1 MKITLKEGGNVFK
14 DAQGQ
19 DVSQRIAQSDVGPT
33 VQWLEALTGLDLTL
47 DKSPRD
53 QLPIKWLGTTGRK
66 ESSGDLDLLVN
77 ANEIDKDELESRL
90 EAWLAHH
97 GVDEQQMHGR
107 LGWIVKTGNSVHF
120 RTPINGDPANGFVQT
135 DFMFFDKPS
144 WSQFVLSSDPASA
157 YKGALRNIMLNSMA
171 KAQGYK
177 LNQNAG
183 IQDRATNQ
191 IISDDPNQ
199 VAKMLLNPQATQD
212 DLYSVESIMAAL
224 KNDPKKEAKI
234 ADFRAHMEREG
245 VPFDQ
250 PVQES
255 DVSFIARLRDRIVNQ
270 GMTPLVEQ
278 EQTSVYSLYEAKDPR
293 IPHLEDLVFKS
304 GTKGIDQAVKI
315 VNDSA
320 TNTREYVTIK
330 WDGKPAVFFGRKPD
344 GTFVLTDKSGLGAV
358 GYDGMATS
366 PGMIRDIM
374 AMRDRASAAKGKPAD
389 RSGLAKTYADI
400 WPYFEAATPEN
411 FRGYIKGDLLYYPEN
426 MYVEEAGNFVF
437 QPNEV
442 LYRIPV
448 NSDLGQQIQGTQ
460 VGIAIHTEL
469 ESPDS
474 AEQPIDPKRELL
486 PVQGLMMSKPT
497 VKTLQSIQ
505 PGTGLI
511 KQINSIK
518 RTHGAAINTLFNP
531 NELKAMQITDLP
543 ALCERFINSLVGTD
557 FSNATP
563 AAFGKWLQ
571 ANVTP
576 RKFQNIIEY
585 LNSPRSN
592 INGMAAAF
600 TAWNLL
606 HQLKTDILQQL
617 DLQQPGQEGWVMAT
631 PAGRA
636 KAVNRMAGGFTA
648 ANRARNNP
656 IPNT

>member
-1 MKITLKEGGNVFK
+1 MKVTLKEGGNVFK
-14 DAQGQ
+14 DARGQ
-19 DVSQRIAQSDVGPT
+19 DVSQRIAQGDVGPT
-33 VQWLEALTGLDLTL
+33 IQWLEALTGLDLTL

-53 QLPIKWLGTTGRK
+53 ELPLKWLGTTGRK
-66 ESSGDLDLLVN
+66 ESSGDLDLLVD
-77 ANEIDKDELESRL
+77 ANEITKDELESRL
-90 EAWLAHH
+90 EAWLARS
-97 GVDEQQMHGR
+97 GVSEEQMHGR

-144 WSQFVLSSDPASA
+144 WSQFVLSSDPASQ

-177 LNQNAG
+177 LNQNSG
-183 IQDRATNQ
+183 IQNRATNE
-191 IISDDPNQ
+191 IITDDPGQ

-255 DVSFIARLRDRIVNQ
+255 EISFIARLRDRIVNQ
-270 GMTPLVEQ
+270 GMQPLVEQ
-278 EQTSVYSLYEAKDPR
+278 EKKPVYTLYEAKDPR

-320 TNTREYVTIK
+320 TNTKEYVTIK

-344 GTFVLTDKSGLGAV
+344 GAFVLTDKSGLGAV

-366 PGMIRDIM
+366 PDMIRDIM
-374 AMRDRASAAKGKPAD
+374 AMRDRSSAAKGKPAD

-411 FRGYIKGDLLYYPEN
+411 FRGYVKGDLLYYPEN

-442 LYRIPV
+442 LYRIPI

-460 VGIAIHTEL
+460 VGIAIHTEI
-469 ESPDS
+469 ESPD
-474 AEQPIDPKRELL
+474 APEKPIDPKRELL
-486 PVQGLMMSKPT
+486 PVEGLMMSRPT
-497 VKTLQSIQ
+497 VKTLQSIK
-505 PGTGLI
+505 PDAGLI

-531 NELKAMQITDLP
+531 AELKAMQITDLP

-557 FSNATP
+557 FSGATP

-571 ANVTP
+571 TNVTP

-656 IPNT
+656 VQA

>member
-1 MKITLKEGGNVFK
+1 MKIKLKEGGNVFK

-47 DKSPRD
+47 EKSPRD
-53 QLPIKWLGTTGRK
+53 ELPLKWLGTTGRK
-66 ESSGDLDLLVN
+66 ETSGDLDLLVD

-97 GVDEQQMHGR
+97 GVPEQQMHGR

-144 WSQFVLSSDPASA
+144 WSQFVLSSDPASK

-171 KAQGYK
+171 KSLGYK

-199 VAKMLLNPQATQD
+199 VAKLLLNPQATQD
-212 DLYSVESIMAAL
+212 DLYSVEAIMSAL
-224 KNDPKKEAKI
+224 KTDPKKEAKI

-245 VPFDQ
+245 IPFDQ
-250 PVQES
+250 QVQES
-255 DVSFIARLRDRIVNQ
+255 EVSFIARLRDRIVNQ
-270 GMTPLVEQ
+270 GMQPLVEQ
-278 EQTSVYSLYEAKDPR
+278 DQKPVYTLYEAKDPR

-304 GTKGIDQAVKI
+304 GTRGIDQAVSI
-315 VNDSA
+315 VKDSA
-320 TNTREYVTIK
+320 ANTQEYVTIK

-358 GYDGMATS
+358 GYDGLATS
-366 PGMIRDIM
+366 PEMIRDIM

-448 NSDLGQQIQGTQ
+448 ASELGQQIQGTK

-469 ESPDS
+469 ESPD
-474 AEQPIDPKRELL
+474 APEQPIDPKRELL

-505 PGTGLI
+505 PNSDLI
-511 KQINSIK
+511 KQISSIK
-518 RTHGAAINTLFNP
+518 RTHGAAINALFNP
-531 NELKAMQITDLP
+531 AELKAMQITDLP

-557 FSNATP
+557 FSQATP

-571 ANVTP
+571 QNVTP

-592 INGMAAAF
+592 VNGMAAAF

-606 HQLKTDILQQL
+606 HSLKTDILQQL

-656 IPNT
+656 GQA